1 MPKTGKG
8 GGTTQLTDQTEDAK
22 SMQKGR
28 RLHHQHQRSSPP
40 PRAPRVSS
48 PRPRVS
54 PNPAEKEKTEQHR
67 KAQKSQA
74 PKRKG
79 TPRKP
84 AKAHQGKAKPSKKHL
99 KPAPKPK
106 WGGKSETEARK
117 TWLLNRRGQRRD
129 HPP

>member
-67 KAQKSQA
+67 TAQKSQA

-79 TPRKP
+79 TPP
-84 AKAHQGKAKPSKKHL
+84 PKPSQSTPGQSK
-99 KPAPKPK
+99 AQQETPKARA
-106 WGGKSETEARK
+106 ET
-117 TWLLNRRGQRRD
+117 
-129 HPP
+129 